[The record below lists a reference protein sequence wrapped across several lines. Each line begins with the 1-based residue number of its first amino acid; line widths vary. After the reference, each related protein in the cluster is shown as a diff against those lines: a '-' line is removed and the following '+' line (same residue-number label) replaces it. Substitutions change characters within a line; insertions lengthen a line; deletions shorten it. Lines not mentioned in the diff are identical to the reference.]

1 MKETYAESGD
11 EVASMIGDTNLF
23 ILGEAEAEAEIMIA
37 EESARGQRLGW
48 ESLLL
53 MMRYGL
59 DVLKITT
66 FQAKIKKENLVSLK
80 MFERIGF
87 KEISRSEVFG
97 EITVEKKV
105 ENEFQD
111 WLYENT
117 NWTIERSSN

>member
-1 MKETYAESGD
+1 
-11 EVASMIGDTNLF
+11 MIGDTNLF
-23 ILGEAEAEAEIMIA
+23 ILGETEAEAEIMIA

-97 EITVEKKV
+97 EITLEKKV
-105 ENEFQD
+105 ESEFQD
-111 WLYENT
+111 WLYKNT